1 MNLPITLQDLR
12 VVNAR
17 ITYRNAPIHIL
28 EKFTFKDL
36 NNAHKT
42 LLEKGELDEC
52 VIIQTCNRVEIY
64 AVAREPDK
72 QKLIEAWASVSG
84 LSNVDFVN
92 IIEFEKDNEVIYHL
106 LKLASGLDSIVIGED
121 QVLGQVKRAF
131 EFSLK
136 NRYAG
141 SYLSVAF
148 DRAVKVG
155 SKIRTNTGLNK
166 GSVSIGSM
174 AVNLAEEYLDDLK
187 NKRIML
193 IGSGEG
199 ASLIAK
205 SLKQRQVRFMVSS
218 RTFERARSFAETVA
232 GEPIP
237 FENALEM
244 FDDIDLIFVSTTAP
258 YYLVTYNRIE
268 RARRTA
274 EKGMMI
280 FDLSNPRTVEETVA
294 TIKRVKLINIDQI
307 AELVEKN
314 RRSRKNEIQ
323 LAEMII
329 ADEMKSLDK
338 VLKRKK
344 VDPTVV
350 SIFRSVDNIREREL
364 KKTLSILGNTL
375 GQQEAKTIEQLSYAI
390 VEGVLST
397 PMKNLRKE
405 IELGNGNEEELMKTV
420 SKLFKYEEKY

>member
-84 LSNVDFVN
+84 LSNEDFVN

-244 FDDIDLIFVSTTAP
+244 FNDIDLIFVSTTAP

-280 FDLSNPRTVEETVA
+280 FDLSNPRTVEETIA

-329 ADEMKSLDK
+329 ADEMKSLEK
-338 VLKRKK
+338 ALKRKK

-405 IELGNGNEEELMKTV
+405 IELGNGNEEELVKTV

>member
-1 MNLPITLQDLR
+1 MNLPIALQDLR

-36 NNAHKT
+36 NYAHKT

-64 AVAREPDK
+64 AVAREPDE
-72 QKLIEAWASVSG
+72 QKVIEAWASVSG
-84 LSNVDFVN
+84 LSNEDFLN

-205 SLKQRQVRFMVSS
+205 TLKQRQVRFMVSS

-420 SKLFKYEEKY
+420 SKLFKYEAKY

>member
-36 NNAHKT
+36 NNAHNT

-84 LSNVDFVN
+84 LSNEDFVN

>member
-36 NNAHKT
+36 NNAHNT

-84 LSNVDFVN
+84 LSNEDFVN

-244 FDDIDLIFVSTTAP
+244 FNDIDLIFVSTTAP

>member
-1 MNLPITLQDLR
+1 MNLPIALQDLR

-84 LSNVDFVN
+84 LSNEDFVN

-244 FDDIDLIFVSTTAP
+244 FNDIDLIFVSTTAP

-329 ADEMKSLDK
+329 ADEMKSLEK

>member
-1 MNLPITLQDLR
+1 MNLPIALQDLR

-84 LSNVDFVN
+84 LSNEDFVN

-244 FDDIDLIFVSTTAP
+244 FNDIDLIFVSTTAP

-405 IELGNGNEEELMKTV
+405 IELGNGNEEELVKTV